1 MITFSPEAIYIEEGA
16 ENYALSKCVLELFPM
31 VPLTKNACRKS
42 ILDELNATKPD
53 LFGAS
58 KKILFLSKFEGSL
71 FKNFIKSFNVNFE
84 MLRL

>member
-42 ILDELNATKPD
+42 ILDELNVTKSD

-58 KKILFLSKFEGSL
+58 KKILFLNDRNSDC
-71 FKNFIKSFNVNFE
+71 FIK
-84 MLRL
+84 MGP